1 MKTLDVHALHEGIQH
16 TIEKLDKQKQQL
28 EKLEKSVEHLA
39 GMKDALKG
47 KGGDAIGPFTRS
59 ATSLFSFSLAYLSTN
74 TKKC

>member
-47 KGGDAIGPFTRS
+47 KGGDAI
-59 ATSLFSFSLAYLSTN
+59 
-74 TKKC
+74 